1 MYFGLAKCAGLSAS
15 LTAKGQNYFIFS
27 GHSQEASSIPIFV
40 LYMKEKKEKNQII
53 EKLRNKYRLVILN
66 DETFEEKLSLRLSRL
81 NVFVVVGVTTVLLVA
96 LTTIIIAFT
105 PLREYI
111 PGYSSTALKRQ
122 AMENALRVD
131 SLERILHNYEQY
143 MMIVQGIVNGEPVNF
158 DTGDTAGVAQPD
170 EEAFAISSADSALR
184 QEVEDEDRYNISR
197 KTHSGGKNIL
207 ENYTFFPPLQG
218 VVTDDF
224 NPTKGHFGID
234 IVSGEDEPVLCT
246 LDGTVIFS
254 SWTSD
259 AGHVI
264 AVQHSGDLFS
274 IYKHN
279 SVLLKKQGDRVMAGE
294 AIAIVGN
301 SGEQT
306 TGPHLHFE
314 LWFNGSPMDPAK
326 YMNL

>member
-1 MYFGLAKCAGLSAS
+1 
-15 LTAKGQNYFIFS
+15 
-27 GHSQEASSIPIFV
+27 
-40 LYMKEKKEKNQII
+40 MKEKKEKNQLL
-53 EKLRNKYRLVILN
+53 ERLRNKYRLVILN

-81 NVFVVVGVTTVLLVA
+81 NVFVVVGVVGVLLVA

-131 SLERILHNYEQY
+131 SLERTLRNYEQY
-143 MMIVQGIVNGEPVNF
+143 MMIVQGIVEGNPVSF
-158 DTGDTAGVAQPD
+158 ETADTQGVAPP
-170 EEAFAISSADSALR
+170 EEQDFTVSSADSALR
-184 QEVEDEDRYNISR
+184 DEVAQEDRYNISR
-197 KTHSGGKNIL
+197 KPVSSGRNIL
-207 ENYTFFPPLQG
+207 ENYTFFPPLKG

-224 NPTKGHFGID
+224 NPSNEHYGVD
-234 IVSGEDEPVLCT
+234 IVSGEDEPILCT

-254 SWTSD
+254 SWTSSS
-259 AGHVI
+259 GHVI
-264 AVQHSGDLFS
+264 AVQHAGDLFS

-279 SVLLKKQGDRVMAGE
+279 SVLLKSQGDRVQAGE

-301 SGEQT
+301 SGEET

-314 LWFNGSPMDPAK
+314 LWFNGSPMDPTK